1 MASVGVALDV
11 EISHLVFRFL
21 WPFVFSSFSRV
32 RFPLAACFA
41 PIACAGVLPASLE
54 RVRAEILHK

>member
-1 MASVGVALDV
+1 MGVALDV
-11 EISHLVFRFL
+11 EISHIVFLFL

-32 RFPLAACFA
+32 RFPLVARFL
-41 PIACAGVLPASLE
+41 PIARTVVLPASLK